1 MRFSQITK
9 TLSPQVEIKAYD
21 PSDKPWLTD
30 IDTSQSERL
39 MCSLVSHDGL
49 ARWAD
54 FLEVEDRENLQ
65 GLVAINDD
73 WVLIFLALPEIAL
86 RTLLTDA
93 SSVWAGDS
101 ELEVEILPE
110 LGFHVA
116 KGRKVF
122 AVRSAPT
129 IALNSARKP

>member
-1 MRFSQITK
+1 MKFSQITK
-9 TLSPQVEIKAYD
+9 TLSPHVEIKAYD
-21 PSDKPWLTD
+21 PSDKPWLID

-39 MCSLVSHDGL
+39 MCSLVPHEGL
-49 ARWAD
+49 DRWAD
-54 FLEVEDRENLQ
+54 FLEVEDRSNLQ

-86 RTLLTDA
+86 QTLSVDV

-110 LGFHVA
+110 LDFHVA
-116 KGRKVF
+116 KGRKIF

-129 IALNSARKP
+129 IALSSARKP